1 MFKRQVPPT
10 AGLPLQWK
18 DFSGSKESF
27 ARGLA
32 DFLQVDSLQLE
43 SSGTAALVV
52 AFAALKRLDKRRTV
66 ILSGYTCPLVAIA
79 AAQAGLK
86 ILVCDTKKDSFEFD
100 TQQLEQLR
108 GPDVLC
114 VVVTHLA
121 GLAADLAPVRQAA
134 AGAYIIED
142 AAQCL
147 GAKSGGRMLGT
158 AGDIGIFSLACG
170 KGLSLYDGG
179 FLYAAD
185 PAVREAITQASATI
199 VPQQPWLNW
208 LRILQM
214 IGYWFFYRPN
224 FLELVYGRE
233 LRYHVRR
240 KDFIAAVGDYFE
252 FVVPLYRFNDWRL
265 SVGANALKRLSDFVT
280 TNRLRGLARRE
291 QLKKRLGIERLG
303 IEVLGE
309 TTGCEGSWPFLMLLF
324 TDEKERDLVLDKL
337 WTAGLGV
344 TRLFVHS
351 LSDYEYLRPIVPKQE
366 LPNASDFA
374 ARMLTITNSHW
385 LEDQEFER
393 IAEIISGCL
402 PPGLDVKRSLLRET
416 SK

>member
-1 MFKRQVPPT
+1 MMFKSQIPPT
-10 AGLPLQWK
+10 AGLPLRWT
-18 DFSGSKESF
+18 DFTGSKESF

-32 DFLQVDSLQLE
+32 DFLHVDSVQLE

-52 AFAALKRLDKRRTV
+52 AFEALKRLDQRRTV

-86 ILVCDTKKDSFEFD
+86 ILVCDTKKGSFELD
-100 TQQLEQLR
+100 PLQLKQLC
-108 GPDVLC
+108 GPEVLC

-121 GLAADLAPVRQAA
+121 GLAADLVSVKRFVAD
-134 AGAYIIED
+134 AYIIED

-147 GAKSGGRMLGT
+147 GAKSGERMVGT

-185 PAVREAITQASATI
+185 PVVREAIAQASAAV
-199 VPQQPWLNW
+199 VPTCSRLNL
-208 LRILQM
+208 LRVLQM
-214 IGYWFFYRPN
+214 FGYWLLYNPN
-224 FLELVYGRE
+224 FLDLVYGRE
-233 LRYHVRR
+233 QRHHIRR
-240 KDFIAAVGDYFE
+240 NDFISAVGDCFE
-252 FVVPLYRFNDWRL
+252 FAVPLYRFNDWRL

-280 TNRLRGLARRE
+280 TNRLRGLARQQ
-291 QLKKRLGIERLG
+291 QLQKRLG

-309 TTGCEGSWPFLMLLF
+309 TAGSEGSWPFLVLLF
-324 TDEKERDLVLDKL
+324 ADQKQRDLVLDRL

-351 LSDYEYLRPIVPKQE
+351 LSDYEYLRSIVPKQE
-366 LPNASDFA
+366 LPNACDFA

-393 IAEIISGCL
+393 IIEIISGCL
-402 PPGLDVKRSLLRET
+402 PPGLGVKRSLLRET